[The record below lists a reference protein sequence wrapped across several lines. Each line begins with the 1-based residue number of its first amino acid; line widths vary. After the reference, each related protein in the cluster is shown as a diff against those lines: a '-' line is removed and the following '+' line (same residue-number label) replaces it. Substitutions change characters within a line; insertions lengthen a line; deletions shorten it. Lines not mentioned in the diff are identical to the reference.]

1 MRIKRAKINLSI
13 ILLILIGYS
22 CSFNNDRIA
31 KSKEF
36 DFYIDRIEQND
47 TIALAIDN
55 QEIESNY
62 FGDKKRWKLSDTLTD
77 FPYFRTPSPLLN
89 AVYQLSLEEAKNI
102 NKEISL
108 SDLCYS
114 TTLALAVINPQKC
127 KELLLQKV
135 EQFNIQQN
143 TDKINGWPV
152 NSQRILWGLASCKV
166 YNVTGDKVWQR
177 KIFTI
182 TKRAVDADLN
192 VIWNYEKQLFR
203 GSADAANTIYPSSFT
218 PIDIFNSYSLRTQVL
233 YYRNLQ
239 LLIDMG
245 SLLNR
250 DMLSYEHLLGA
261 LKRSI
266 TVNFWLP
273 KQQRF
278 AGYICG
284 NNNFLK
290 SEQQDILA
298 EAMGV
303 IWNIFDDTQQL
314 MVMQQMPFL
323 DFGIPTILPLYQNRN
338 AEISALT
345 QAYCTRALAKSN
357 CTRSVNRGIA
367 NMVRTTALTLEN
379 SNSWSVKNGKP
390 ISLESNGL
398 GTSATLSLYYDVLL
412 GLRLDKNKVGITPFI
427 PKKIGQNDTIRVR
440 NLKYRNTIL
449 NVDIIGYGN
458 KIAQCSINE
467 KVFDKA
473 EIAATAEGEQ
483 NIVIHMNNKLPK
495 QIRIVKGK
503 KSEMLKTP
511 KLKVKNDTIFWRKNT
526 TAKRYKLYKNGKLW
540 LSVTDTFFPDT
551 IYKPYW
557 ISVQSIGRK
566 NQKSNCSKELLLK
579 PDTYQRIVDA
589 GIFQSFNTKP
599 YVMLHADSVFA
610 FRVRVPR
617 DGRYR
622 IAFIYDANAE
632 KNGCITRSF
641 WNNDNYLGT
650 CVFPVYVSNK
660 QEVMCT
666 NAIEMEVFR
675 GYNKFKLTNEKF
687 NRQNNSLPDR
697 LKIKKI
703 KLIRVE

>member
-1 MRIKRAKINLSI
+1 MQIKTAKINLLI

-22 CSFNNDRIA
+22 CSFNSDRIA
-31 KSKEF
+31 KLKKF
-36 DFYIDRIEQND
+36 AFYIDRIEQND
-47 TIALAIDN
+47 TIALATDN

-62 FGDKKRWKLSDTLTD
+62 FGDRKRRKLSDTLTD
-77 FPYFRTPSPLLN
+77 FPLFTSPSPLLN
-89 AVYQLSLEEAKNI
+89 VVYQLSLEEAKNI

-114 TTLALAVINPQKC
+114 SILALAVIKPQKC

-143 TDKINGWPV
+143 TDKTNGWPV
-152 NSQRILWGLASCKV
+152 NSQRVLWGMASYKV
-166 YNVTGDKVWQR
+166 YNITGDKVWLR

-192 VIWNYEKQLFR
+192 VIWNYKKQLFR
-203 GSADAANTIYPSSFT
+203 GSVDVANTIYPSNFT

-245 SLLNR
+245 RLLNR
-250 DMLSYEHLLGA
+250 DMLSYKHLQRA

-273 KQQRF
+273 KQQIF

-290 SEQQDILA
+290 SEQRDILA

-303 IWNIFDDTQQL
+303 IWDIFDDTKQL
-314 MVMQQMPFL
+314 ILTQEMPFW

-345 QAYCTRALAKSN
+345 QAYCTKALVKGN
-357 CTRSVNRGIA
+357 CTKSVNWGIA
-367 NMVRTTALTLEN
+367 NTVRTTALTLKN
-379 SNSWSVKNGKP
+379 SNSWSAITGKP
-390 ISLESNGL
+390 IPFTSNGL
-398 GTSATLSLYYDVLL
+398 GAASVLSLYYDVLL
-412 GLRLDKNKVGITPFI
+412 GLHLDNDKAGITPFI

-440 NLKYRNTIL
+440 NLKYRNSIL

-458 KIAQCSINE
+458 KIAQCTINK
-467 KVFDKA
+467 KVSDKA
-473 EIAATAEGEQ
+473 EIAATVEGEQ

-495 QIRIVKGK
+495 QIRIIKGER
-503 KSEMLKTP
+503 SEMLKTP
-511 KLKVKNDTIFWRKNT
+511 KLKVKNDTIFWGKNT

-557 ISVQSIGRK
+557 FSVQSIGRK
-566 NQKSNCSKELLLK
+566 NQKSNYSKELLLK
-579 PDTYQRIVDA
+579 PGAYQRIVNA

-599 YVMLHADSVFA
+599 YVILHADSVFT

-617 DGRYR
+617 DGRYL
-622 IAFIYDANAE
+622 IAFIYDADVE
-632 KNGCITRSF
+632 KNGCISRSF